1 MRDRKRS
8 QFKIATRKRTRRR
21 KRPLPRLPTGR
32 EFETSN
38 FPTFRLNV
46 RDVLVTP
53 TIGCRT
59 QKPQRQV
66 KKSPNGARDRIK
78 PQGSVGSTG
87 NLRAKRQYGTARCNA
102 TGIIAHEKRVCVL
115 FNDEV

>member
-1 MRDRKRS
+1 MQMRDRKRS

-66 KKSPNGARDRIK
+66 KKSSVNKADF
-78 PQGSVGSTG
+78 SCADHAVVGSG
-87 NLRAKRQYGTARCNA
+87 GWHSGRSLASSRRKNALSQARSLL
-102 TGIIAHEKRVCVL
+102 KL
-115 FNDEV
+115 